1 VSYPNLE
8 AAVRDPHIHAEK
20 TPMPGFGHAATRD
33 LIVRATGLAPDLPKT
48 VATGCGVRRPL
59 AMTSTVP
66 ETITCLA
73 CRDWARAEYLM
84 WAGIAH
90 AAAELA
96 QAEPRAAIAA
106 KTTPA
111 DLHAEEQT
119 YRALAARFEV
129 TR

>member
-1 VSYPNLE
+1 MM
-8 AAVRDPHIHAEK
+8 RDPHVHAEK

-33 LIVRATGLAPDLPKT
+33 LIVRATGLVPDLPKT
-48 VATGCGVRRPL
+48 VGTGCGVRRPL

-66 ETITCLA
+66 EKITCLA
-73 CRDWARAEYLM
+73 CRDWAREEYLT
-84 WAGIAH
+84 WAGVAH

-96 QAEPRAAIAA
+96 EAEPRAAIAA

-111 DLHAEEQT
+111 DLRAEECT
-119 YRALAARFEV
+119 YRALAARFGV

>member
-1 VSYPNLE
+1 M
-8 AAVRDPHIHAEK
+8 RDPHVHAEK

-33 LIVRATGLAPDLPKT
+33 PIVRATGLVPDLPKT
-48 VATGCGVRRPL
+48 VGTGCGVRRPI

-66 ETITCLA
+66 ERVTCLA
-73 CRDWARAEYLM
+73 CRDWARAEYLL
-84 WAGIAH
+84 WAGMAH

-96 QAEPRAAIAA
+96 EAEPRAAIAA

-111 DLHAEEQT
+111 DLRAEERT

-129 TR
+129 IA